1 MGKLFGK
8 TPSVANNAPA
18 AAPAPVADGAAQKE
32 DTDTSK
38 KKKKQGKASLLVDD
52 TGISNGA
59 GNTGINL

>member
-1 MGKLFGK
+1 MGRLFSRK
-8 TPSVANNAPA
+8 TSVANNALG
-18 AAPAPVADGAAQKE
+18 AAPAPVAEGATQKE

-38 KKKKQGKASLLVDD
+38 KKKKQGKASLLVDN